1 MCSIF
6 VSLAQSDMRAAMPI
20 SLHDRPAPSDISRE
34 GFQRGRRYA
43 SNLSDTECW
52 TCHSRMNATI
62 PDKAIAEEVSGL
74 IERVTFRNEAKG
86 FSMLRVK
93 V

>member
-1 MCSIF
+1 MNST
-6 VSLAQSDMRAAMPI
+6 VS
-20 SLHDRPAPSDISRE
+20 
-34 GFQRGRRYA
+34 
-43 SNLSDTECW
+43 
-52 TCHSRMNATI
+52 
-62 PDKAIAEEVSGL
+62 DKAIAEEVSGL